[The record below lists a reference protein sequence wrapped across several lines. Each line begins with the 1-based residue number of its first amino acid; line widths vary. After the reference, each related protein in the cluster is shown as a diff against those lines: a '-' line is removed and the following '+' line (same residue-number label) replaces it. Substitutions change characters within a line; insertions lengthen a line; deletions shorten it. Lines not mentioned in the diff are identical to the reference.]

1 MLPHFR
7 EQRPSRLAAASR
19 RCIFR
24 ARPHK
29 SCAVLTACTTRCP
42 RLAGGAVELLVCSA
56 RACAGAARAARGERM
71 VLLSGA
77 DTVSLRLDKMDPALL
92 LTPLVLT
99 HRRNGATSSLTKCR
113 CSAHHLSSPSPSAA
127 GAHFERDHPP
137 RVPRLIPCIPD
148 EPRHL
153 SHATE
158 SPPADLAVRLT
169 LPPSH
174 SASHSPSHAE
184 ASARSPPFQARILG
198 SFDTFSSRC
207 T

>member
-1 MLPHFR
+1 MLPPSR
-7 EQRPSRLAAASR
+7 AQRPSRLAAASR
-19 RCIFR
+19 RCTI
-24 ARPHK
+24 AAPPQK

-42 RLAGGAVELLVCSA
+42 RLAGGAVELLACSA
-56 RACAGAARAARGERM
+56 RACAGAARAARGGRM
-71 VLLSGA
+71 VLLSGMLVA
-77 DTVSLRLDKMDPALL
+77 SLRLLVMEPALL
-92 LTPLVLT
+92 LTTLVLT

-113 CSAHHLSSPSPSAA
+113 CSAHHLSSATTSAA

-158 SPPADLAVRLT
+158 SPPADLAVRRT

-184 ASARSPPFQARILG
+184 ASALSPSSQQKILG

>member
-1 MLPHFR
+1 MVPHSR
-7 EQRPSRLAAASR
+7 AQRPSRLAAASR

-56 RACAGAARAARGERM
+56 RACAGAARAARGGRM

-77 DTVSLRLDKMDPALL
+77 NGVSLRLNEMDPALL
-92 LTPLVLT
+92 LTTLLLT
-99 HRRNGATSSLTKCR
+99 RRSNGWTRRLTIWR
-113 CSAHHLSSPSPSAA
+113 CSAHHLSSATTSAA

-158 SPPADLAVRLT
+158 SPPADLAVRRT
-169 LPPSH
+169 LL
-174 SASHSPSHAE
+174 AV
-184 ASARSPPFQARILG
+184 
-198 SFDTFSSRC
+198 
-207 T
+207 

>member
-1 MLPHFR
+1 
-7 EQRPSRLAAASR
+7 
-19 RCIFR
+19 
-24 ARPHK
+24 
-29 SCAVLTACTTRCP
+29 
-42 RLAGGAVELLVCSA
+42 
-56 RACAGAARAARGERM
+56 M
-71 VLLSGA
+71 VLLSGMLVA
-77 DTVSLRLDKMDPALL
+77 RARLLVMEPALL
-92 LTPLVLT
+92 LTTLVLT

-113 CSAHHLSSPSPSAA
+113 CSAHHLSSATTSAA

-158 SPPADLAVRLT
+158 RPPADLAVRRT

-174 SASHSPSHAE
+174 SASHPPSHAE
-184 ASARSPPFQARILG
+184 ASARSTPFQARILG
-198 SFDTFSSRC
+198 SFDTFSPRC